1 MTNRSVTL
9 PSGERVP
16 ALGQGT
22 WRMGD
27 DPSARATEVATLRL
41 GIDLGLTL
49 IDTAEMYG
57 DGASE
62 QLVADAIAGRRDD
75 VFLVSKVLPHH
86 ATARG
91 TIEACE
97 RSLKRLRTDR
107 IDLYLLHWRGHVP
120 LAETLEGF
128 GKLVVTGKIRHWG
141 VSNFDTSDM
150 EELASLPGGSA
161 VAANQILYNLV
172 RRGTEWDL
180 LPWLRHRKIPA
191 MAYSPIEQ
199 AKLAESSELTALA
212 QQWAMTPTQ
221 VALAWLLRDDNVIAI
236 PKTSQ
241 TARVKEN
248 AWALRHRLTHAQLAE
263 LDRLFPPPDG
273 PTPLEMI

>member
-1 MTNRSVTL
+1 MSRTVTL
-9 PSGERVP
+9 PSGERVS

-49 IDTAEMYG
+49 VDTAEMYG
-57 DGASE
+57 DGAAE
-62 QLVADAIAGRRDD
+62 HLVGEAIAGRREE

-91 TIEACE
+91 TVEACE

-107 IDLYLLHWRGHVP
+107 VDLYLLHWRGPVP

-128 GKLVVTGKIRHWG
+128 STLVRTGKIRYWG

-150 EELASLPGGSA
+150 EELVALPGGA
-161 VAANQILYNLV
+161 AAAANQILYNLV
-172 RRGTEWDL
+172 RRGVEWEL
-180 LPWLRHRKIPA
+180 LPWLRERRIPA

-199 AKLAESSELTALA
+199 ARLAESPKLAELA
-212 QQWAMTPTQ
+212 RRWAMTPAQ
-221 VALAWLLRDDNVIAI
+221 VALAWLLRTDDVIAI
-236 PKTSQ
+236 PKTSR

-248 AWALRHRLTHAQLAE
+248 AGALRHRLTQAQLAE

-273 PTPLEMI
+273 PMPLEMI

>member
-1 MTNRSVTL
+1 MSRTVTL
-9 PSGERVP
+9 PSGERVS

-49 IDTAEMYG
+49 VDTAEMYG
-57 DGASE
+57 DGAAE
-62 QLVADAIAGRRDD
+62 HLVGEAIAGRREE

-91 TIEACE
+91 TVEACE

-107 IDLYLLHWRGHVP
+107 VDLYLLHWRGPVP

-128 GKLVVTGKIRHWG
+128 STLVRTGKIRYWG

-150 EELASLPGGSA
+150 EELVALPGGA
-161 VAANQILYNLV
+161 AAAANQILYNLV
-172 RRGTEWDL
+172 RRGVEWEL
-180 LPWLRHRKIPA
+180 RPWLRERRIPA

-199 AKLAESSELTALA
+199 ARLAESPKLAELA
-212 QQWAMTPTQ
+212 RRWAMTPAQ
-221 VALAWLLRDDNVIAI
+221 VALAWLLRTDDVIAI
-236 PKTSQ
+236 PKTSR

-248 AWALRHRLTHAQLAE
+248 AGALRHRLTQAQLAE

-273 PTPLEMI
+273 PMPLEMI